1 MPRGNRRNHVVRKT
15 DNIYEDLEWP
25 TAYAVSFFIMWL
37 LLNSFQ
43 ILPLGRALFG

>member
-25 TAYAVSFFIMWL
+25 TAYAVSFFYHVA
-37 LLNSFQ
+37 STEFFSDSAS
-43 ILPLGRALFG
+43 G